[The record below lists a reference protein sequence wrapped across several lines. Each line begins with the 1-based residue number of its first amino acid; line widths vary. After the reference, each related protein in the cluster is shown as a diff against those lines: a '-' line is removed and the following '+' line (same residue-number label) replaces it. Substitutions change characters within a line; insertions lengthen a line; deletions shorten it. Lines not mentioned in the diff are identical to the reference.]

1 MSPSISTKG
10 MLNLIVVYLVW
21 GSTYLFIRLT
31 VHEGSGFP
39 PFAMAASRTLCAS
52 AILFILAKGLGQW
65 SRPSGSELRV
75 LIVSGLLLWL
85 GGNGLVAYA
94 EHHANSGYAALV
106 IGTTPMWPVIME
118 SILERRPPS
127 PLLVLSLIIG
137 FSGLAVL
144 VTPVLKQGL
153 RADALSTAAL
163 LLAAMAWSGGSLLL
177 QRRPPKATPILTSAY
192 QQFFGSLG
200 LIAITLL
207 SGEPWP
213 HPTAAGLA
221 RLDLPGHC
229 RLVDQLHGL
238 CHRRAHPA
246 PFRGHDLCLHQ
257 PGDRRYIGLAGAGR
271 AHHLGDRFGDG
282 PHPDRCLRDFL
293 ETVRTWREMT

>member
-1 MSPSISTKG
+1 MSSSISTKG
-10 MLNLIVVYLVW
+10 MLHLIVVYLVW

-106 IGTTPMWPVIME
+106 VGTTPMWPVVME

-127 PLLVLSLIIG
+127 LLLVLSLIIG

-177 QRRPPKATPILTSAY
+177 QRRPPKATPVLTSAY

-200 LIAITLL
+200 LIAITFI

-213 HPTAAGLA
+213 HPTTVAWLGWTYLVIAGSLISFTA
-221 RLDLPGHC
+221 Y
-229 RLVDQLHGL
+229 VI
-238 CHRRAHPA
+238 A
-246 PFRGHDLCLHQ
+246 
-257 PGDRRYIGLAGAGR
+257 
-271 AHHLGDRFGDG
+271 
-282 PHPDRCLRDFL
+282 
-293 ETVRTWREMT
+293 VRTLPLSVVMTYAYINPVIAVILGWLVLGERITSATILGTALILTGVFGIFWKRLGPGGR